1 MPRCP
6 CPDSTRGAE
15 TPRRASSAHDAPSR
29 GAGCVSSGR
38 PLPRLAGIGHSPS
51 EIQPLLPSLPV
62 LPGTAAAA
70 RGWLAWSQ
78 HDLAK
83 RYWPKWATRD
93 FERGHWSQID
103 REPRAP
109 PKFQGSPWSL
119 SLPLLGPC
127 LQRASIIETTT
138 YSRFPETNILLPH
151 PDGPANG
158 FANRLSATVTQCQTE
173 TKTFG
178 ERPRGALRRPR
189 TQRTRTPGPS

>member
-29 GAGCVSSGR
+29 GAGCVSSER

-119 SLPLLGPC
+119 SLPLWGLASRERQLSRQQLIVGSLKRTFYC
-127 LQRASIIETTT
+127 LILTGQRMA
-138 YSRFPETNILLPH
+138 LPT
-151 PDGPANG
+151 DC
-158 FANRLSATVTQCQTE
+158 RL
-173 TKTFG
+173 
-178 ERPRGALRRPR
+178 P
-189 TQRTRTPGPS
+189 